1 MRLTRLQ
8 LTVCVIG
15 VLLLQRADATEPVS
29 VCIDSASRTASLDE
43 RVARAA
49 LRTQGVELHV
59 VQFVGIGRGGD
70 GFPVAKF
77 ARMARSDCQLIMGF
91 PVDTSNPNLPPE
103 VKASRPYARTGFVLV
118 RRRSEPAVALGAL
131 PKGSEVGIARLDTY
145 AGLLYTEHPNLVM
158 HVYPDDAQL
167 LADLRAN
174 RIVAALG
181 WQPSIEFFAAQ
192 HFERSVLHERLLSEP
207 HMRWDLVALYA
218 SASSEAAALFER
230 GLARLR
236 ASGALQRLISPFAS
250 PELPAGAA
258 VRQMPTTPRRLSA
271 LTRTRDAAAGGA
283 IRAARRWEP
292 ERCGASAHHHVP
304 PPALYTE
311 EQAKQGFVAY
321 EQNCGMCHG
330 PLLTGQKDGYP
341 GPALKGAAFADPS
354 YNFHVSEI
362 FNFIAKLMPPG
373 TPGSLTHDEDVV
385 IMAYILQ
392 QNGYPAGKHA
402 LTYEEAEKSK
412 IPIRYYGKSGGR
424 TES

>member
-15 VLLLQRADATEPVS
+15 ALLQQRADATEPVS

-70 GFPVAKF
+70 GFPVTKF
-77 ARMARSDCQLIMGF
+77 ARMASSDCRLIMGF

-103 VKASRPYARTGFVLV
+103 VKASRAYARTGFVLV

-131 PKGSEVGIARLDTY
+131 PKGSEVGIAQLDTY

-158 HVYPDDAQL
+158 HVYPDDAQM

-181 WQPSIEFFAAQ
+181 WQPSIEFLAAQ
-192 HFERSVLHERLLSEP
+192 HFERSVLQERLLSEP

-218 SASSEAAALFER
+218 GASSEAAALFER

-258 VRQMPTTPRRLSA
+258 VQQMPTASH
-271 LTRTRDAAAGGA
+271 
-283 IRAARRWEP
+283 RWERGGP
-292 ERCGASAHHHVP
+292 CGASAHHHAP

-311 EQAKQGFVAY
+311 EQATQGFVAY

-373 TPGSLTHDEDVV
+373 TPGSLTRDEDVV

-402 LTYEEAEKSK
+402 LTYEQAEKSK
-412 IPIRYYGKSGGR
+412 IPIRYYGKLGGK